1 MRSRPASGAP
11 RPKSPLRAVALFVI
25 VSMAAPHAQTLQGTL
40 ARNNEPSAAAATEPR
55 GSIVQLLVG
64 RSTVISV
71 GQPITRVSLTIPNIA
86 DAMVT
91 SPQQLLLHGKAPGTI
106 SMFVWDRGGGISR
119 YEVIVQRDLSELS
132 ARLTHLFPGENIT
145 VASNGTDVVLSGSV
159 SGKYAMDKAAEV
171 AAGYVEKKEDVVN
184 LLKQQEGMASRQV
197 LLRVRFAEVSRTALT
212 ELGVSLAGNG
222 VNDGRW
228 FGRTTTQQFAA
239 PAWNEDGKFIFSDF
253 LNLFLFDSKNEI
265 AGVVRALQNKGLFQS
280 LAEPNLV
287 AEDGKEA
294 SFLAGGEYPYP
305 VVQGQD
311 GGTSIAIQFKEYGVR
326 LNFTPTIVGTDL
338 VKLKVRPE
346 VSSLDFANAVTLEGF
361 RVPAISTRR
370 AETEV
375 ELQDGQTFAIAGLM
389 NNTVTSQ
396 MSKIP
401 GIGDIPI
408 LGLLFRS
415 KAARKDQTE
424 LVVMITPTILRRN
437 SSGVSSTV
445 PGMAEPFMPPLPKTL
460 PPPPPWNR
468 DGQPQSS
475 TGGAPSG
482 APPSGN
488 RPSAPTGAPVTTDRG
503 TVPATGSASE
513 SPSAPVLDGTAA
525 PTGKAVSAP
534 AMPTS
539 STGEKES
546 VTGSAK
552 AGAARQ
558 AAEQQAAADRAAAGK
573 QAQPAA
579 AQAKRDQKAAAE
591 QAARESK
598 VAAEQARR
606 EQKAGAEQAARDRKA
621 AAAQASVDAKKAAA
635 AKVEAEKAAREQAR
649 LNAELEKRQAE
660 AARRQA
666 QIDKERGEEIARAEQ
681 KLKAAQ
687 KQYESALGQKQDP
700 GQKQQ

>member
-1 MRSRPASGAP
+1 
-11 RPKSPLRAVALFVI
+11 
-25 VSMAAPHAQTLQGTL
+25 
-40 ARNNEPSAAAATEPR
+40 
-55 GSIVQLLVG
+55 
-64 RSTVISV
+64 
-71 GQPITRVSLTIPNIA
+71 
-86 DAMVT
+86 MVT

-106 SMFVWDRGGGISR
+106 SMFVWDRSGGISR
-119 YEVIVQRDLSELS
+119 YEVIVQRDLSELA
-132 ARLTHLFPGENIT
+132 ARLSQLFPGENIT

-197 LLRVRFAEVSRTALT
+197 LLRVRFAEVSRSALT
-212 ELGVSLAGNG
+212 ELGVSLAANG

-228 FGRTTTQQFAA
+228 FGRTTTQQFGA
-239 PAWNEDGKFIFSDF
+239 PAWDEDGKFIFSDF

-305 VVQGQD
+305 VVQGQS
-311 GGTSIAIQFKEYGVR
+311 GGTSISIQFKEYGVR

-415 KAARKDQTE
+415 KAARKDQSE

-437 SSGVSSTV
+437 STGVSSTLPDMV
-445 PGMAEPFMPPLPKTL
+445 EPTLPPVQKTL

-468 DGQPQSS
+468 D
-475 TGGAPSG
+475 SG
-482 APPSGN
+482 APP
-488 RPSAPTGAPVTTDRG
+488 PST
-503 TVPATGSASE
+503 E
-513 SPSAPVLDGTAA
+513 L
-525 PTGKAVSAP
+525 AP
-534 AMPTS
+534 A
-539 STGEKES
+539 
-546 VTGSAK
+546 
-552 AGAARQ
+552 AGAARGLVPASKSAAPGPTEGQ
-558 AAEQQAAADRAAAGK
+558 ASAPMPVLPDAASPMVDQPSAPAAVPEAQPTAGKDAAAAARKAVDDDAAAIRRATA
-573 QAQPAA
+573 AQPAA
-579 AQAKRDQKAAAE
+579 DRKAAE
-591 QAARESK
+591 QAAARERE
-598 VAAEQARR
+598 AA
-606 EQKAGAEQAARDRKA
+606 KQAARTKAAADAKARDAARIQARADAERAEREKKA
-621 AAAQASVDAKKAAA
+621 AAAQARTDAKKAAA
-635 AKVEAEKAAREQAR
+635 AKIQADKSAREQAR
-649 LNAELEKRQAE
+649 LEGELKKRQAE
-660 AARRQA
+660 AAQRQA
-666 QIDKERGEEIARAEQ
+666 VIDKARAEEIARAEQ
-681 KLKAAQ
+681 KLRSAQ
-687 KQYESALGQKQDP
+687 KEYESALGQKQN
-700 GQKQQ
+700 

>member
-11 RPKSPLRAVALFVI
+11 RPQSPLRAVALFVI

-40 ARNNEPSAAAATEPR
+40 AHNNEPAAAAATEAR

-64 RSTVISV
+64 RSAVISV

-106 SMFVWDRGGGISR
+106 SMFIWDRSGGISR
-119 YEVIVQRDLSELS
+119 YEVIVQRDLSELA
-132 ARLTHLFPGENIT
+132 ARLKQLFPGENIT

-212 ELGVSLAGNG
+212 ELGVSLAANG

-253 LNLFLFDSKNEI
+253 LNLFLFDAKNEI

-280 LAEPNLV
+280 LAEPNLI

-305 VVQGQD
+305 VVQGTA

-437 SSGVSSTV
+437 STGVSSTV
-445 PGMAEPFMPPLPKTL
+445 PDMVEPMMPPARKTL

-468 DGQPQSS
+468 DS
-475 TGGAPSG
+475 TV
-482 APPSGN
+482 PPSTELAPGAAASPMADQ
-488 RPSAPTGAPVTTDRG
+488 PSAPAPVPETQ
-503 TVPATGSASE
+503 P
-513 SPSAPVLDGTAA
+513 TAGKEA
-525 PTGKAVSAP
+525 AAAARKAVNDDA
-534 AMPTS
+534 ATA
-539 STGEKES
+539 
-546 VTGSAK
+546 VRRA
-552 AGAARQ
+552 AGAQSPADRK
-558 AAEQQAAADRAAAGK
+558 AAE
-573 QAQPAA
+573 
-579 AQAKRDQKAAAE
+579 KA
-591 QAARESK
+591 
-598 VAAEQARR
+598 
-606 EQKAGAEQAARDRKA
+606 AARDREAAKQAARTRAAADAKAREAAKTQARADAERADREKKA
-621 AAAQASVDAKKAAA
+621 AAAQAAIDARKAAA
-635 AKVEAEKAAREQAR
+635 DKVQAEKTAREQAR
-649 LNAELEKRQAE
+649 LEAELKKRQAE
-660 AARRQA
+660 AAQRQA
-666 QIDKERGEEIARAEQ
+666 VIDKARAEEIARAEQ
-681 KLKAAQ
+681 KLRSAQ
-687 KQYESALGQKQDP
+687 KEYESALGQKQN
-700 GQKQQ
+700 

>member
-1 MRSRPASGAP
+1 
-11 RPKSPLRAVALFVI
+11 
-25 VSMAAPHAQTLQGTL
+25 
-40 ARNNEPSAAAATEPR
+40 
-55 GSIVQLLVG
+55 VQLLVG
-64 RSTVISV
+64 RSAVVSV
-71 GQPITRVSLTIPNIA
+71 EQPITRVSLTIPNIA

-106 SMFVWDRGGGISR
+106 SMFVWDRSGGISR
-119 YEVIVQRDLSELS
+119 YEVIVQRDLSELA
-132 ARLTHLFPGENIT
+132 ARLAQLFPGENIT

-197 LLRVRFAEVSRTALT
+197 LLRVRFAEVSRSALT
-212 ELGVSLAGNG
+212 ELGVSIAGNG

-228 FGRTTTQQFAA
+228 FGRSTTQQFAA
-239 PAWNEDGKFIFSDF
+239 PAWDEDGKFIFSDF

-287 AEDGKEA
+287 AEDGREA

-305 VVQGQD
+305 VVQGQA

-437 SSGVSSTV
+437 STGVSSTLPDMV
-445 PGMAEPFMPPLPKTL
+445 EPTLPPSEKTL

-468 DGQPQSS
+468 DSK
-475 TGGAPSG
+475 
-482 APPSGN
+482 APPSTELAPGPKGASGLASGPN
-488 RPSAPTGAPVTTDRG
+488 SAAPRPTAGQASAPLPVPPDPETAAAPVVDQPSAPAA
-503 TVPATGSASE
+503 VPE
-513 SPSAPVLDGTAA
+513 PQPTAGKDA
-525 PTGKAVSAP
+525 AAAARKAVD
-534 AMPTS
+534 
-539 STGEKES
+539 EDE
-546 VTGSAK
+546 
-552 AGAARQ
+552 AAVRR
-558 AAEQQAAADRAAAGK
+558 AAAAQAAADRKAAEKASARDREAAK
-573 QAQPAA
+573 QAARA
-579 AQAKRDQKAAAE
+579 KAAAD
-591 QAARESK
+591 AKAREAAK
-598 VAAEQARR
+598 TEARAAAERADR
-606 EQKAGAEQAARDRKA
+606 EKKA
-621 AAAQASVDAKKAAA
+621 AAAQAKIDAKKAAA
-635 AKVEAEKAAREQAR
+635 AKIEAEKTAREQAR
-649 LNAELEKRQAE
+649 LEAELKKRQAE
-660 AARRQA
+660 ASQRQA
-666 QIDKERGEEIARAEQ
+666 AIDKARAEEIARAEQ
-681 KLKAAQ
+681 KLRSAQ
-687 KQYESALGQKQDP
+687 KEYESALGQKQN
-700 GQKQQ
+700 